1 METNIYK
8 ERRRAMT
15 VQELINELSKYPKD
29 KKVYTDW
36 GLANYIG
43 ENFSGDVILTHKDT
57 EEEKRKKEEETER
70 FNREWEE
77 ETERGRDMPTFASRW

>member
-1 METNIYK
+1 
-8 ERRRAMT
+8 MT

-43 ENFSGDVILTHKDT
+43 ENFSGDILLKHKDT
-57 EEEKRKKEEETER
+57 DEEKERIERLKRQWEEEKER
-70 FNREWEE
+70 AEREAP
-77 ETERGRDMPTFASRW
+77 RGVW

>member
-1 METNIYK
+1 
-8 ERRRAMT
+8 MT

-43 ENFSGDVILTHKDT
+43 ENFSGDILLKHRDT
-57 EEEKRKKEEETER
+57 EEEKRKTEELFEQM
-70 FNREWEE
+70 NRERCEE
-77 ETERGRDMPTFASRW
+77 SERGRDMPTFASRW

>member
-1 METNIYK
+1 
-8 ERRRAMT
+8 MT

-29 KKVYTDW
+29 KKVYTVW
-36 GLANYIG
+36 GLANHIG
-43 ENFSGDVILTHKDT
+43 ENLNGDLILSHKDT
-57 EEEKRKKEEETER
+57 EEEKRKKAEETER

>member
-15 VQELINELSKYPKD
+15 VQELINEL
-29 KKVYTDW
+29 
-36 GLANYIG
+36 
-43 ENFSGDVILTHKDT
+43 NFSGDVLLKHRDT
-57 EEEKRKKEEETER
+57 DEEKRKKAEETER

-77 ETERGRDMPTFASRW
+77 EMERGRDMPTFASRW

>member
-29 KKVYTDW
+29 KKVYTDKIKEN
-36 GLANYIG
+36 LRG
-43 ENFSGDVILTHKDT
+43 EIVLIHENTY
-57 EEEKRKKEEETER
+57 EEKRKQQEEIER
-70 FNREWEE
+70 RDREWEE
-77 ETERGRDMPTFASRW
+77 EMERGRDMPTFASRW